1 MPVKAFTLS
10 SGIGSIPNIERF
22 LGVDELSRNPLALAS
37 SDCVGVYSW
46 GSKPYSRHSI
56 TLADAARLPHVRLE
70 DGFVCSYGLGSKRLK
85 YSLVVDTVGIYYD
98 ATRPSRLENILNG
111 LDADSLQLENPDTIE
126 RAKRVIA
133 SLIENDIS
141 KYNHLASGSA
151 DLGDARGYALVIDQ
165 TVGDQSVRL
174 GGMNAEKFSDMLT
187 TALSDYPA
195 DKVFVKVHPEVLSG
209 RKQGYLAELAQ
220 SLGVKMVSGEI
231 SLQRLSECECVYV
244 GTSLYGMEAL
254 LRGVPVKCFGQ
265 PFYSGWGATEDSQPN
280 SRRTATRSAAEIF
293 AASYLLYANY
303 VDPVSGQH
311 CELEDIIEHITVQA
325 EQRRRIGR
333 RYTCIG
339 ITPWKRNYIDRYLM
353 RADFRHG
360 HLSFRR
366 WLSGRVPS
374 GESKAN
380 NLLMWGRKSAGSAL
394 ERSLDNVKVARME
407 DGFVRSVGL
416 GSNFTAPRS
425 LVFDDLGIY
434 FDATRP
440 SRLEHLLQQ
449 YDCSEAQKRRAQAL
463 IDVLTEQRITKYVS
477 SVSEQLDTS
486 FYAGKKAILV
496 IGQVDGDASLRF
508 GTGVIKSNLELI
520 KNTKTLNPERVIVYK
535 PHPDVVSGNRSDGID
550 NYREISTLCDHIET
564 KLPIDV
570 ALELCEEVH
579 TMTSLAGLEALLCG
593 KKVVTYGKP
602 FYAGWG
608 LTEDLCN
615 FERRSRNRTLQELV
629 YISYVKYPAYLD
641 IASGEFT
648 SVEKTISALIGE
660 RAASRGSLTA
670 TGLKKYVNI
679 FRNIKKGLTYAA

>member
-1 MPVKAFTLS
+1 MPVKGFTLS
-10 SGIGSIPNIERF
+10 SGIGSIPNIEHF
-22 LGVDELSRNPLALAS
+22 LGVDELSRNPLVLAS
-37 SDCVGVYSW
+37 SHCDGVYSW
-46 GSKPYSRHSI
+46 GSKPYSAHSVK
-56 TLADAARLPHVRLE
+56 LADAARLPHIRLE
-70 DGFVCSYGLGSKRLK
+70 DGFVCSYGSGSRRLK
-85 YSLVVDTVGIYYD
+85 YSLVVDTIGIYYD

-126 RAKRVIA
+126 RAKRAIT
-133 SLIENDIS
+133 SLIDNDIS
-141 KYNHLASGSA
+141 KYNHLAAVSA
-151 DLGDARGYALVIDQ
+151 DLGDIRGYVLVVDQ

-174 GGMNAEKFSDMLT
+174 GGMNAERFSAMLT
-187 TALSDYPA
+187 TALNEHPTE
-195 DKVFVKVHPEVLSG
+195 KVFVKVHPDVMAG
-209 RKQGYLAELAQ
+209 KKQGYLAQLAR
-220 SLGVKMVSGEI
+220 SRGVKMVSGEI
-231 SLQRLSECECVYV
+231 SSQRLSECECAYV

-265 PFYSGWGATEDSQPN
+265 PFYSGWGATDDSQPN
-280 SRRTATRSAAEIF
+280 SRRTATRSITEIF
-293 AASYLLYANY
+293 TASYLLYASY

-311 CELEDIIEHITVQA
+311 CELEDIVEHITVQA

-333 RYTCIG
+333 RFTCVG

-353 RADFRHG
+353 RADFRHN

-366 WLSGRVPS
+366 WLSGEVQS
-374 GESKAN
+374 SQD
-380 NLLMWGRKSAGSAL
+380 NLLVWGRKSADSAV
-394 ERSLDNVKVARME
+394 EQSMDKRKVARME

-440 SRLEHLLQQ
+440 SRLEHLLQH
-449 YDCSEAQKRRAQAL
+449 YNCTEAQKRRAQAL

-477 SVSEQLDTS
+477 TASEALDNS
-486 FYAGKKAILV
+486 FYAGKKAVLV
-496 IGQVDGDASLRF
+496 IGQVQGDASLRF
-508 GTGVIKSNLELI
+508 GTHAIKSNLELI
-520 KNTKTLNPERVIVYK
+520 KRVKALNPERVIVYK
-535 PHPDVVSGNRSDGID
+535 PHPDVVSKNRSDGID

-593 KKVVTYGKP
+593 KRVVTYGKP

-608 LTEDLCN
+608 LTDDLCN
-615 FERRSRNRTLQELV
+615 FERRSRSRTLQELV
-629 YISYVKYPAYLD
+629 YISYIQYPAYLD

-660 RAASRGSLTA
+660 RAASRGSMTA

-679 FRNIKKGLTYAA
+679 FRNIRKGLTYAA